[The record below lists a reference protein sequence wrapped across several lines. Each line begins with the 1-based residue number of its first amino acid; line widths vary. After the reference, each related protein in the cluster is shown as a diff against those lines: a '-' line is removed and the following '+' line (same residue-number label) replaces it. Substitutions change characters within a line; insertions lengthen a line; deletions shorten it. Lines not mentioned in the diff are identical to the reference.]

1 MIFDKLLEWPSKKI
15 HIIVTL
21 IAGLSFLILTILF
34 RVFGNEATATGYGIL
49 EFEFGF
55 TAQQIGIIFNAWN
68 TFIFQQQTLGVY
80 LDFVYIPSYA
90 LLLGG
95 LVLWLTRQLEGKM
108 QQIGL
113 LFTVAPIIA
122 GVFDFIENVGLLL
135 MLNDV
140 NSYINGTA
148 SDLIPM
154 ITSICAFIKFGLL
167 ILAIAFFL
175 ISLIY
180 WLVKRKSEN

>member
-1 MIFDKLLEWPSKKI
+1 MFDKLLEWPSKKI
-15 HIIVTL
+15 HMIVTL
-21 IAGLSFLILTILF
+21 VAGLSFLILTILF
-34 RVFGNEATATGYGIL
+34 RVIGNEATATGYGIL

-55 TAQQIGIIFNAWN
+55 TAQKIGIIFNAWN
-68 TFIFQQQTLGVY
+68 NTIFQQQTLGVY
-80 LDFVYIPSYA
+80 LDFVYILSYA

-95 LVLWLTRQLEGKM
+95 LVLWVTRQLEGQM

-113 LFTVAPIIA
+113 FFTVAPIIA
-122 GVFDFIENVGLLL
+122 GVFDFIENIGLLL

-148 SDLIPM
+148 PDLIPM
-154 ITSICAFIKFGLL
+154 VTSICAFIKFGLL

-175 ISLIY
+175 ISLVY